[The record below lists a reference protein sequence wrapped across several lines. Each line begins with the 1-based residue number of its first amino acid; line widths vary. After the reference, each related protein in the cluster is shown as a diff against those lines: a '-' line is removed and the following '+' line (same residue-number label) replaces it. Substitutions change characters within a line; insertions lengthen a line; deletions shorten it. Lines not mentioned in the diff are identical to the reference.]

1 MIREGRFRASNAG
14 SRDLEATGKWGPRY
28 VTWVKLTAAWLPWLD
43 LFYIIIL
50 VRSVVSLG
58 MARRKNNVS
67 DIQIASDLSDKYQS
81 YNRLREELGM
91 YIDVF
96 QSVGQTSLHHFNLE
110 HGWPL
115 DFPTVDVAG

>member
-1 MIREGRFRASNAG
+1 MLGLII
-14 SRDLEATGKWGPRY
+14 L
-28 VTWVKLTAAWLPWLD
+28 
-43 LFYIIIL
+43 LFYVIQL
-50 VRSVVSLG
+50 WGQLWV
-58 MARRKNNVS
+58 MARRKDNVS

-81 YNRLREELGM
+81 YNRLRKELGM
-91 YIDVF
+91 YIDVL